1 MSSAKIAISIDS
13 KALQQVDRLVQRG
26 VFPNR
31 SKLFQLAVF
40 EKLARL
46 DRQRLAQECAKLRP
60 QEEQALAEE
69 RFDGETEWPAY

>member
-13 KALQQVDRLVQRG
+13 EALQKVDRLVQRG

-31 SKLFQLAVF
+31 SKLFQIAVF

-60 QEEQALAEE
+60 EEERALADE
-69 RFDGETEWPAY
+69 RFAGEAEWPAY